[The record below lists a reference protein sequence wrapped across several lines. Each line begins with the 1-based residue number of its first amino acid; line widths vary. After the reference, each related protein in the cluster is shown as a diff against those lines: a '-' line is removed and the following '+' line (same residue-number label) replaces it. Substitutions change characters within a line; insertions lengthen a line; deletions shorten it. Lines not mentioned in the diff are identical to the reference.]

1 MIITFDGMKK
11 YVLLSA
17 FLIMLLFAFK
27 QQEPTTIYIIGDST
41 AANKESRAFPETGWG
56 MAFAKMFN
64 QQAKVDNRALNG
76 RSTKSFKRDIN
87 KDGSIVDHW
96 KPIFEN
102 LRQGDYVFIQFGH
115 NDEKINK
122 PNVGTSL
129 EEFEQNLIFYIN
141 QTREKGGIP
150 ILLTP
155 IARRKFENSEL
166 IKTHGEYPA
175 IVRKVATHTQT
186 SLIDMEDQ
194 TTKLVTSY
202 GDEGSKQLFL
212 YVDSGDNHYP
222 HGKKDDTHLNTFGAN
237 EVAKLVAKGI
247 RELKLPIQNNL
258 ILK

>member
-1 MIITFDGMKK
+1 MKK
-11 YVLLSA
+11 ISILILGCVMVISLLA
-17 FLIMLLFAFK
+17 LQREQI
-27 QQEPTTIYIIGDST
+27 TTIYIIGDST
-41 AANKESRAFPETGWG
+41 AANKESRTFPETGWG
-56 MAFAKMFN
+56 MAFAEMFN
-64 QQAKVDNRALNG
+64 RQVKVDNRALNG
-76 RSTKSFKRDIN
+76 RSTKSFKRDVG
-87 KDGSIVDHW
+87 KDGSFTDHW

-155 IARRKFENSEL
+155 IARRKFENGEL

-186 SLIDMEDQ
+186 SWIDMEDE
-194 TTKLVTSY
+194 TTKLLKSY

-237 EVAKLVAKGI
+237 EVARLVAKGM
-247 RELKLPIQNNL
+247 RELQLPIQKNL

>member
-1 MIITFDGMKK
+1 MKK
-11 YVLLSA
+11 ISILILGCVMVISLLA
-17 FLIMLLFAFK
+17 LQREQI
-27 QQEPTTIYIIGDST
+27 TTSYIIGDST
-41 AANKESRAFPETGWG
+41 AANKESRTFPETGWG
-56 MAFAKMFN
+56 MAFAEMFN
-64 QQAKVDNRALNG
+64 RQVKVDNRALNG
-76 RSTKSFKRDIN
+76 RSTKSFKRDVG
-87 KDGSIVDHW
+87 KDGSFTDHW

-155 IARRKFENSEL
+155 IARRKFENGEL

-186 SLIDMEDQ
+186 SWIDMEDE
-194 TTKLVTSY
+194 TTKLLKSY

-237 EVAKLVAKGI
+237 EVARLVAKGM
-247 RELKLPIQNNL
+247 RELQLPIQKNL